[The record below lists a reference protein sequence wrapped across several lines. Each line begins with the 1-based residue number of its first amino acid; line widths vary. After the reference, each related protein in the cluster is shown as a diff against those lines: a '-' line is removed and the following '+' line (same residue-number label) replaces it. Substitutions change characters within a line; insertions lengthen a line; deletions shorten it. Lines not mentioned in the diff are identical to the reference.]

1 MYELVLSAGKPLVML
16 AFPAVCFS
24 KKGTNMARN
33 ERAMA
38 MEISQEN
45 EAGNAVVQHLQR
57 ELANAFVL
65 YSNYKHYHWQT
76 FGPLF
81 RDLHLLFD
89 DLATQVLATADE
101 LAERVRMI
109 GQNPVYELRHLQETA
124 SVQAASPHGS
134 MRDMIEEADANLQVV
149 IKGMR
154 DAVKAA
160 EQQNDPGTVDLFS
173 RTVQIHEKAEW
184 FLRAILRRDD
194 GLTV

>member
-1 MYELVLSAGKPLVML
+1 
-16 AFPAVCFS
+16 
-24 KKGTNMARN
+24 MAQH

-109 GQNPVYELRHLQETA
+109 GQNPVYELRQLQETA

-134 MRDMIEEADANLQVV
+134 MRDMVEEADANLQVV

-184 FLRAILRRDD
+184 FLREILRRDD
-194 GLTV
+194 GLAV

>member
-1 MYELVLSAGKPLVML
+1 MNLSFQLGKTLVML

-109 GQNPVYELRHLQETA
+109 GQNPVYELRQLQETA

-184 FLRAILRRDD
+184 FVREILRRDD
-194 GLTV
+194 GLAV